1 MVAWGAA
8 IPVSAGQPATATRH
22 ITLGE
27 ADDGGQSGAAL
38 YSNPAGDIEEQHHL
52 LQSRSPAPLKE
63 VKRFIRRL
71 LRKLGLKM

>member
-1 MVAWGAA
+1 MVAWGTA
-8 IPVSAGQPATATRH
+8 IPATVGQPATRN

-27 ADDGGQSGAAL
+27 VDDDGGQSGAAL

-52 LQSRSPAPLKE
+52 LQRRSPAPLKE